1 MTCEK
6 PLRRQSKH
14 AEEPSTE
21 KLDARGVSVQV
32 TILQE
37 KGWFKNL

>member
-6 PLRRQSKH
+6 TLRRQSKH

-21 KLDARGVSVQV
+21 KLDARRVQV

-37 KGWFKNL
+37 KGWFKNP